1 MLLTILIFLAILGLL
16 VFVHE
21 LGHFAV
27 ARRFGVKAE
36 EFGFGF
42 PPRLI
47 GAQKLSAGQP
57 PAASHW
63 KIIRGRGEPVYTPA
77 EAAMAKDTI
86 YSLNWV
92 PLGGFVKIKG
102 ENGYSQDQ
110 DSFTA
115 KSAWRRGAILAA
127 GVSMNLALAA
137 VLFVIGYS
145 IGMPQNLDNIGPGA
159 KIADARIHV
168 AGVWPDSPAAAAGV
182 KPNDI
187 IVAVNG
193 QSMLKSEV
201 LQALTAD
208 HLGQALEYE
217 FKRGEKTFKKTIVPE
232 KSEKTKDTPG
242 IGIAIAEIGTV
253 SYPIYLAL
261 GEGLRQ
267 TVLLLGAIISAF
279 YDLLK
284 NIFLGH
290 GVTAE
295 VAGPIGIAV
304 LTGQV
309 AKLGWIYILQ
319 FTALLSINLAII
331 NILPFPALDGGRL
344 LFLGIEKIKGRPV
357 RRELEALIHNIGFIL
372 LMVLILFVT
381 FKDVARYGQAFR
393 AVWDRIAS

>member
-1 MLLTILIFLAILGLL
+1 
-16 VFVHE
+16 
-21 LGHFAV
+21 
-27 ARRFGVKAE
+27 
-36 EFGFGF
+36 
-42 PPRLI
+42 
-47 GAQKLSAGQP
+47 
-57 PAASHW
+57 
-63 KIIRGRGEPVYTPA
+63 
-77 EAAMAKDTI
+77 
-86 YSLNWV
+86 
-92 PLGGFVKIKG
+92 
-102 ENGYSQDQ
+102 
-110 DSFTA
+110 
-115 KSAWRRGAILAA
+115 
-127 GVSMNLALAA
+127 
-137 VLFVIGYS
+137 
-145 IGMPQNLDNIGPGA
+145 
-159 KIADARIHV
+159 
-168 AGVWPDSPAAAAGV
+168 
-182 KPNDI
+182 
-187 IVAVNG
+187 
-193 QSMLKSEV
+193 
-201 LQALTAD
+201 
-208 HLGQALEYE
+208 
-217 FKRGEKTFKKTIVPE
+217 VPE